1 MAINKRRKNCCTV
14 GFCADLDRLYEIKMK
29 YYLLKAKS
37 ACFFAV
43 LGLINKRQC
52 VGITSHAGVFPLG
65 LLGVTL

>member
-1 MAINKRRKNCCTV
+1 MAINKLRKNCCTV
-14 GFCADLDRLYEIKMK
+14 GFCADVDRLYETSLNP
-29 YYLLKAKS
+29 YLLKAKS
-37 ACFFAV
+37 AGFFAV